1 MYVGRTLKKNTLINI
16 LIENN
21 AFVKY
26 KQDEIQTQEDYSEKR
41 NSYKRDRINKFQQIG
56 YTVNLRKSPR
66 KQNKKTKR
74 LKNRR

>member
-1 MYVGRTLKKNTLINI
+1 MWEEHKKNTLINI
-16 LIENN
+16 LIENI

-26 KQDEIQTQEDYSEKR
+26 KQDEIQEDYSEKR
-41 NSYKRDRINKFQQIG
+41 NSYKCDRINKFQQIDC
-56 YTVNLRKSPR
+56 TVNLRKSPR